1 MSKIVS
7 PLSFNR
13 RCLGF
18 RDPLRNNETL
28 ALLILHNIFIIA
40 TNATKVKV
48 WIELQGSILE
58 IGPTSIDLWWFDML
72 FTSLSTRTTH
82 HENEGSYRVVTN
94 HSGRLKPGVGLA
106 DLPWYL
112 FCC

>member
-7 PLSFNR
+7 PLSFNL

-18 RDPLRNNETL
+18 MDPLRNIETR

-40 TNATKVKV
+40 TNATKVNV
-48 WIELQGSILE
+48 WVELQGSILE
-58 IGPTSIDLWWFDML
+58 IGPTDVNLWFDML

-82 HENEGSYRVVTN
+82 HGNEGSYGMVTN
-94 HSGRLKPGVGLA
+94 HSGRLKPVVGLA
-106 DLPWYL
+106 DLPWYF

>member
-28 ALLILHNIFIIA
+28 ALLILHNIFVIA
-40 TNATKVKV
+40 TNAAEVN
-48 WIELQGSILE
+48 IGIHLQGSILE
-58 IGPTSIDLWWFDML
+58 IGPTDVNLWFDML

-82 HENEGSYRVVTN
+82 HTNEGSYGVVTN

>member
-28 ALLILHNIFIIA
+28 ALLILHNIFVIA
-40 TNATKVKV
+40 TNATKVN
-48 WIELQGSILE
+48 IGIHLQGSILE
-58 IGPTSIDLWWFDML
+58 IGPTAVNLWFDIL

-82 HENEGSYRVVTN
+82 HENEGSYGMLTN
-94 HSGRLKPGVGLA
+94 HSGRLKPVVGLA

>member
-1 MSKIVS
+1 
-7 PLSFNR
+7 
-13 RCLGF
+13 
-18 RDPLRNNETL
+18 
-28 ALLILHNIFIIA
+28 
-40 TNATKVKV
+40 
-48 WIELQGSILE
+48 
-58 IGPTSIDLWWFDML
+58 ML

>member
-58 IGPTSIDLWWFDML
+58 IGPTAVNLWFDIL

-82 HENEGSYRVVTN
+82 HENEGSYGMVTN
-94 HSGRLKPGVGLA
+94 HSGRLKPVVGLA

>member
-48 WIELQGSILE
+48 WIKLQGSILE
-58 IGPTSIDLWWFDML
+58 IGPTFVDLWFDVL
-72 FTSLSTRTTH
+72 FTSFSTRTTH
-82 HENEGSYRVVTN
+82 HKNEGSYGVGTN

>member
-1 MSKIVS
+1 M
-7 PLSFNR
+7 
-13 RCLGF
+13 
-18 RDPLRNNETL
+18 DPFRNNETL
-28 ALLILHNIFIIA
+28 ALFILHNIFFIA
-40 TNATKVKV
+40 TNATKVNV

-58 IGPTSIDLWWFDML
+58 IGPTAVNLWFDML

-82 HENEGSYRVVTN
+82 HENDGSYRVVTN